1 MKKLNL
7 FNLAWPIFI
16 ETAMFILLGFID
28 VYILSSYDD
37 LAASSVNTA
46 NQTISIVTIVFQILS
61 TAGAVMISQYL
72 GAGKR
77 KDASLVSVLLI
88 TSQLFFGVIISVIFL
103 LFNRPVLMLIGADG
117 QILEYASGYLF
128 IVGGTMMFQALMNAC
143 AVIIRNHGMTKLPMF
158 VTAGMNVLNT
168 GLDLLTVPT
177 MGVTGAAIAT
187 AISRIICSIV
197 LVIILFKKIESQSA
211 FKLLKPFPK
220 KEFLSMLK
228 IGVPSAMETF
238 LYNLSQLAI
247 TSIVL
252 YCLSENELIAKTY
265 LQIITMFFYLFSMA
279 IGQASQI
286 MIGHLVGAKE
296 YDEAYRQ
303 GLRSY
308 RTALI
313 ITVITCI
320 IGIVLRKPLISVF
333 TDNPEV
339 IAIGCTILLM
349 NAFLEFGRTTN
360 LVIINC
366 MRGAGDVYFP
376 AICAVLSNWVISVG
390 CSYLLAVV
398 CGMGIYGLW
407 IALAADECVRG
418 IMMIIRWKSGAW
430 RAKRVVKEPD
440 REESTTN
447 QFVLANEKGAV
458 ALSPQKEKDRVA

>member
-117 QILEYASGYLF
+117 QILEYASGYLT

-197 LVIILFKKIESQSA
+197 LVIILFKKIESPSA

-349 NAFLEFGRTTN
+349 NVFLEFGRTTN

-430 RAKRVVKEPD
+430 KTKCVVKEPD
-440 REESTTN
+440 REEVPKDP
-447 QFVLANEKGAV
+447 VLY
-458 ALSPQKEKDRVA
+458 

>member
-418 IMMIIRWKSGAW
+418 IMMIIRWKNGAW
-430 RAKRVVKEPD
+430 KTKRVVKEPD
-440 REESTTN
+440 REEVPKDP
-447 QFVLANEKGAV
+447 VLY
-458 ALSPQKEKDRVA
+458 